1 MPVDEFHLR
10 NQARDLADL
19 YRQLHGLKH
28 TKPTPPEAHTSH
40 QSPGPKTPGN
50 WLIISTYIDLEQRLR
65 EVAFNA
71 FADTHIKLR
80 DGDAA
85 APRLC
90 HLLAFHAYTVSRL
103 DWAED
108 LLDELEDQAR
118 IIRRRVDP
126 PRTAK
131 ALALRAQSQNQLF
144 TAAHAA
150 AAASA
155 ITGHKIDRKQITYWG
170 KTGHITTHRDKHGKA
185 CYKLSEIV
193 NHLLSKDCQLS
204 T

>member
-10 NQARDLADL
+10 NTARELADL
-19 YRQLHGLKH
+19 YRQLNGLKH
-28 TKPTPPEAHTSH
+28 SRPTPPEVSTSH
-40 QSPGPKTPGN
+40 QPPSPRTPGN
-50 WLIISTYIDLEQRLR
+50 WLIIATYTDLEQRLR

-85 APRLC
+85 APLLC

-108 LLDELEDQAR
+108 LLDELADQAR
-118 IIRRRVDP
+118 TIRRRIDP

-150 AAASA
+150 ATASA

-170 KTGHITTHRDKHGKA
+170 NAGYINTHKDQRGKA

-193 NHLLSKDCQLS
+193 DYLKIADYPHK
-204 T
+204 

>member
-10 NQARDLADL
+10 NQARELAGL
-19 YRQLHGLKH
+19 YRQLHRLKH
-28 TKPTPPEAHTSH
+28 TRPTPPEVSTSH
-40 QSPGPKTPGN
+40 QPPGPKTPGN
-50 WLIISTYIDLEQRLR
+50 WLITSTYIDQEQKLR
-65 EVAFNA
+65 KIAFRA
-71 FADTHIKLR
+71 FANSHIKLR

-108 LLDELEDQAR
+108 LLDELGNQAR
-118 IIRRRVDP
+118 IIRRYVDP
-126 PRTAK
+126 PKTAK
-131 ALALRAQSQNQLF
+131 ALAIRAQSQNQLF

-150 AAASA
+150 ATASA

-170 KTGHITTHRDKHGKA
+170 KAGHITTHRDKHGKA
-185 CYKLSEIV
+185 CYKLSEVID
-193 NHLLSKDCQLS
+193 HLKIADYPHK
-204 T
+204 